1 MRAYLSIE
9 EIVAA
14 ARHADADAIY
24 PGYGSLSENPDLA
37 AACESAGI
45 TFVGPSVEVLSLA
58 GSHIAAPFAGV
69 VTLAVTEGDRVSA
82 GATIAT
88 IEAMKMEA
96 AITTVRGGLI
106 SRIAIA
112 PVQQVEGGD
121 LLAVV
126 TVAEE
131 TSLE

>member
-1 MRAYLSIE
+1 
-9 EIVAA
+9 
-14 ARHADADAIY
+14 
-24 PGYGSLSENPDLA
+24 
-37 AACESAGI
+37 
-45 TFVGPSVEVLSLA
+45 
-58 GSHIAAPFAGV
+58 
-69 VTLAVTEGDRVSA
+69 
-82 GATIAT
+82 
-88 IEAMKMEA
+88 MEA